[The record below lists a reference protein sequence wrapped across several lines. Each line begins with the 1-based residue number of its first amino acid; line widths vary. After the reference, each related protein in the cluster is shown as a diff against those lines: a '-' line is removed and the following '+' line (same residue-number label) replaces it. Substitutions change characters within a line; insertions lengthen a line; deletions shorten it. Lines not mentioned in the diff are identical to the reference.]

1 MKQTIEVYVT
11 PLSQSWLAVAHRA
24 GDMPLLQVQ
33 APSERDAMQELCA
46 RLLELRDGID
56 ELVKRMEATP

>member
-11 PLSQSWLAVAHRA
+11 QLSQSWLAVARRH
-24 GDMPLLQVQ
+24 GELTLLQVE
-33 APSERDAMQELCA
+33 APSEREAMQQLCA